1 VELLDVEYPLYT
13 VLGLILSMF
22 RAASSIDVSSRKGA
36 SIILDESHV
45 VKELVAATIDG
56 W

>member
-1 VELLDVEYPLYT
+1 LLDIEYPLYT
-13 VLGLILSMF
+13 GLGLILSMF
-22 RAASSIDVSSRKGA
+22 RAASSIDVSSRKAA

-45 VKELVAATIDG
+45 VNEFVAAAIDC